1 VLITAPGV
9 ARVAVVGEP
18 DQRWGER
25 VCAVIVP
32 LDHARFDEAAVIAH
46 ARRTLAG
53 FKIPKRV
60 VLVDD
65 LPMNASGKILK
76 NELRRGLGH

>member
-1 VLITAPGV
+1 VL
-9 ARVAVVGEP
+9 
-18 DQRWGER
+18 
-25 VCAVIVP
+25 
-32 LDHARFDEAAVIAH
+32 AH

-76 NELRRGLGH
+76 NELRRGLGY